1 MGRNQSAPR
10 RQQPGVSRS
19 VSQRQ
24 QPGAGRSMSQQPQ
37 AGSGRS
43 VSQRPQAGSGRSVS
57 QGPQTAAGRGPQR
70 GSRGR
75 WSNRMAI
82 LGITVVVFLLGAVV
96 HFRSDAMRRK
106 ELDYQLREEQLD
118 KQVKQEESRALELEE
133 YRVYVQ
139 TKQYIEEVAKQKLG
153 LVKPGE
159 ILLKPNPK

>member
-19 VSQRQ
+19 VSQRL
-24 QPGAGRSMSQQPQ
+24 
-37 AGSGRS
+37 
-43 VSQRPQAGSGRSVS
+43 QAGSGRSVS

-133 YRVYVQ
+133 
-139 TKQYIEEVAKQKLG
+139 
-153 LVKPGE
+153 
-159 ILLKPNPK
+159 